1 MPGDNASMS
10 SNSHDP
16 TVLPL
21 VRPAT
26 DADLASLARVWRR
39 AWCSANPSVASVA
52 PPDHWEA
59 RVRAEF
65 GLPCV
70 TLVRAIGQEVTAFL
84 VLDMAHAHLHQLF
97 VDPDCQGQGV
107 GAALLQQVHHLCPG
121 GWTLHVATAN
131 HSARRFYAR
140 HGLVEGAV
148 DTHPATGRE
157 RVLCR
162 WLPPA
167 AAAAG

>member
-1 MPGDNASMS
+1 MLPRALASSAQPFM
-10 SNSHDP
+10 
-16 TVLPL
+16 
-21 VRPAT
+21 RPAT
-26 DADLASLARVWRR
+26 DADCASLARVWRR
-39 AWCSANPSVASVA
+39 AWCSANPSVESVA

-70 TLVRAIGQEVTAFL
+70 TLVRAAGPEITAFL
-84 VLDMAHAHLHQLF
+84 VLDLASAYLHQLF
-97 VDPDCQGQGV
+97 VDPDFQGQGA
-107 GAALLQQVHHLCPG
+107 GAELLQQVNRLCPD

-131 HSARRFYAR
+131 HGARRFYAR
-140 HGLVEGAV
+140 HGLVAGLV

-162 WLPPA
+162 WSPPA
-167 AAAAG
+167 TPAAG